1 MPRALAARRS
11 IGEFVLGP
19 RFARRLALT
28 HAVDDFGD
36 AMINLSLVGSLFF
49 SVSLDASRSRIML
62 YLLLTAAPL
71 AIVAPVIGN
80 VLDRTRFGYRI
91 AISGSQVLR
100 AVVSL
105 AMIGSLLTVALY
117 PLTFVVL
124 VCRKVYALA
133 KTALLSQMTDDRQ
146 ELLHADTHIARTGT
160 IVGGIGTVVGGV
172 LLATGSVQVMLLI
185 AAPSFLVAA
194 IVSRRLPHPVP
205 SIRTMSMPRLS
216 EVIPRRIWSATV
228 AVTALRS
235 AAGALTYLLAFAIKR
250 GGGDEWIFA
259 AGLLAAGVG
268 GLLATV
274 LASRLHRWLEPDGV
288 LVLALL
294 VPGVIC
300 AIGVVTIG
308 NFGVLAIAFSIG
320 LGGGVATRS
329 ITVLNAS
336 VPSLARGRTIAR
348 SELLFQI
355 ATLVGAALAVQ
366 YAPSPKPGFTVV
378 SVLLIIT
385 GVAYGFG
392 RRRSLREQ
400 ASRML
405 AGDHAPAIDRALP
418 TALLVEAQRL
428 ASLGAYRMAVVVAG
442 SAVDVLA
449 ERDPQLEHD
458 PTFDR
463 WRALERHPL
472 RDSTI

>member
-1 MPRALAARRS
+1 M
-11 IGEFVLGP
+11 
-19 RFARRLALT
+19 
-28 HAVDDFGD
+28 
-36 AMINLSLVGSLFF
+36 
-49 SVSLDASRSRIML
+49 
-62 YLLLTAAPL
+62 
-71 AIVAPVIGN
+71 
-80 VLDRTRFGYRI
+80 
-91 AISGSQVLR
+91 
-100 AVVSL
+100 
-105 AMIGSLLTVALY
+105 
-117 PLTFVVL
+117 
-124 VCRKVYALA
+124 
-133 KTALLSQMTDDRQ
+133 
-146 ELLHADTHIARTGT
+146 
-160 IVGGIGTVVGGV
+160 
-172 LLATGSVQVMLLI
+172 
-185 AAPSFLVAA
+185 
-194 IVSRRLPHPVP
+194 
-205 SIRTMSMPRLS
+205 
-216 EVIPRRIWSATV
+216 
-228 AVTALRS
+228 
-235 AAGALTYLLAFAIKR
+235 
-250 GGGDEWIFA
+250 
-259 AGLLAAGVG
+259 
-268 GLLATV
+268 
-274 LASRLHRWLEPDGV
+274 
-288 LVLALL
+288 
-294 VPGVIC
+294 IC

-463 WRALERHPL
+463 WRALQRHPL